1 MLASLPGMLRFGRN
15 MTMRLNCH
23 SPLISISLLALVY
36 AFPALAQDGDVGT
49 ITPERMEG
57 VLQKRPY
64 SPYANRNFPERPLFG
79 DTHLHTAVS
88 FDAGML
94 GTTLMPADAY
104 RFAKG
109 EQLIA
114 SSGQPVRLSRPLD
127 FLVVADH
134 SDNLGLASD
143 LVSGAPTCL
152 PCRRGNAGTI

>member
-1 MLASLPGMLRFGRN
+1 MHRSHHAAFLC
-15 MTMRLNCH
+15 T
-23 SPLISISLLALVY
+23 SLLALLC
-36 AFPALAQDGDVGT
+36 AAPALAQHSDVGT
-49 ITPERMEG
+49 ITPERLKG

-79 DTHLHTAVS
+79 DTHLHTAIS

-127 FLVVADH
+127 FLVVTDH
-134 SDNLGLASD
+134 SDNFGLAAD
-143 LVSGAPTCL
+143 IVSGAPNVL
-152 PCRRGNAGTI
+152 AVPEGQRWYNMISGGQGL

>member
-1 MLASLPGMLRFGRN
+1 
-15 MTMRLNCH
+15 
-23 SPLISISLLALVY
+23 
-36 AFPALAQDGDVGT
+36 
-49 ITPERMEG
+49 MEG
-57 VLQKRPY
+57 VLKKRPY

-114 SSGQPVRLSRPLD
+114 SAANRFGLVGLSTSWLSPITPTISAWPRTLSPAL
-127 FLVVADH
+127 
-134 SDNLGLASD
+134 
-143 LVSGAPTCL
+143 PTCL
-152 PCRRGNAGTI
+152 PCRRGNAGST

>member
-1 MLASLPGMLRFGRN
+1 
-15 MTMRLNCH
+15 MRL
-23 SPLISISLLALVY
+23 LF

-57 VLQKRPY
+57 VLKKRPY

-114 SSGQPVRLSRPLD
+114 SSGQPVRL
-127 FLVVADH
+127 A
-134 SDNLGLASD
+134 GLSIFSLSLTIPTISALPPISS
-143 LVSGAPTCL
+143 LALPTCL
-152 PCRRGNAGTI
+152 PCRRGSAGSI